1 MPRGPPPLPGH
12 RGPSG
17 RAGRACGASARGHHG
32 RPGRVSGDAHRV
44 RRRRGRNRARPC
56 RESERRVVP
65 LGDGGQQNLRR
76 GKGPHFHPAA
86 DGETLRGDCREA
98 GTPLSCS
105 SGVPLWGLGRGAE
118 RAGCPCMPGAAGDR
132 RAGCGQTA
140 RTVRRGDAGVL
151 SLPGLVRHRQ
161 PNGAGTDRPALTPW
175 HQCSTLPFQL
185 RDVATCVPVLLKA
198 VAVREPGQPLTPSA
212 SLRDGCDDA
221 VLDSLNCGFAPEPPS
236 CPHFRS
242 TGSPRLF
249 DAAHLLQS
257 WPGIRCP
264 RYLAPRRSAWT
275 GSSAGSAS

>member
-1 MPRGPPPLPGH
+1 MPWILWNSPVEVRPRARATSQAVACSEPRGSLVNFPEGVDPVSGGGRPVPRGPPPLPGH

-161 PNGAGTDRPALTPW
+161 PKGAGTDRPALTPW
-175 HQCSTLPFQL
+175 HQCSTLPL
-185 RDVATCVPVLLKA
+185 
-198 VAVREPGQPLTPSA
+198 
-212 SLRDGCDDA
+212 
-221 VLDSLNCGFAPEPPS
+221 
-236 CPHFRS
+236 
-242 TGSPRLF
+242 
-249 DAAHLLQS
+249 S
-257 WPGIRCP
+257 W
-264 RYLAPRRSAWT
+264 
-275 GSSAGSAS
+275 